1 MQNITALV
9 RPGRIGYAT
18 FWDGNKYV
26 QCRRTPER
34 DIRCEAAGSMMQ
46 PSLKRVLANER
57 LSRLDALGWT
67 FDPSFGNYVRAFPSN
82 MPTDRVAE
90 HILQTLKEVYDAD
103 PSALE
108 LQTSWVADMQCPPRN
123 GPSQNLAGIVNDAPQ
138 MRSTAVR
145 TCSYKSAEDSQQ
157 RAASAK
163 ELVAL
168 YGANTAVEIQR
179 LRVNA
184 ARPVY
189 VIFDAGIGY
198 IQCKPDISPPTI
210 YCEAQSA
217 ESWPA
222 LASILTAERVSLP
235 RGAGYADP
243 GRGPNYSKTYPLDKF
258 SDTAIATELLTILY
272 EVYGYTGAMKLEIST
287 E

>member
-1 MQNITALV
+1 MFGLRRAQSAVLAAITLGSFDVANAAMAPTASSRIEAALQNITTLV

-34 DIRCEAAGSMMQ
+34 EIRCEAAGSIMQ

-67 FDPSFGNYVRAFPSN
+67 FDPSFGNYVRAFPSD

-103 PSALE
+103 PAALE

-123 GPSQNLAGIVNDAPQ
+123 GPSQNLAGIVNDAPE

-145 TCSYKSAEDSQQ
+145 TCLLQTGRRE
-157 RAASAK
+157 
-163 ELVAL
+163 
-168 YGANTAVEIQR
+168 
-179 LRVNA
+179 
-184 ARPVY
+184 
-189 VIFDAGIGY
+189 
-198 IQCKPDISPPTI
+198 
-210 YCEAQSA
+210 SA
-217 ESWPA
+217 ESCLGERTHCPLRRKHSGRNPA
-222 LASILTAERVSLP
+222 AACERGTPCLRYLQRGHWLYPMHAGHIASYDLLRSSVCGELA
-235 RGAGYADP
+235 GARFHSHA
-243 GRGPNYSKTYPLDKF
+243 
-258 SDTAIATELLTILY
+258 
-272 EVYGYTGAMKLEIST
+272 
-287 E
+287 